1 MGLRQIR
8 IDRHVEA
15 RRSPFDAA
23 QHQVLHCIE
32 ADGSARDGVAHRG
45 SDLIGAEYLHQPQN
59 LHELALAL
67 LTHPGFHKTPQRGE
81 LLRQPPAGQWRS
93 LVKRVDLLLDQGQVM
108 QRIKHEVF
116 PLVGARMTCD
126 HLRAARDHHVMDI
139 TAHNYIAVA
148 VGRRHRVVIEAVAH
162 QRQRGDS
169 RGHLLASIVRRR
181 QRHLKGGKITLQPL
195 ADRPITAAQT
205 VSHSTAA
212 AFQQIGIQRLE
223 ALEHRNWYEEVAS
236 RIADQPFDLALVVAF
251 ARPAEPVLE
260 KIVRLQ
266 FGEHAR
272 ALPLAITEDAG
283 HRDLGVVIQDRLWNP
298 AEECERPNMAIAE
311 GFRRL
316 CRIADHEAGVR
327 VRQVKSEEVDL
338 ALYAPDDADGLTK
351 VGLSMPRR
359 MHQRHEHLLRLLTPA
374 GHIIL
379 YNRDATREPIL
390 TAEPL
395 KDPLRRMLLL
405 LRSRLVV
412 PKNVVDHWNKW
423 IKLWLRRRLL
433 AHITRRHREP
443 YHLGYRPRAK
453 PKPSSRRPFAQSLDL
468 NRIANPPI

>member
-1 MGLRQIR
+1 
-8 IDRHVEA
+8 
-15 RRSPFDAA
+15 
-23 QHQVLHCIE
+23 
-32 ADGSARDGVAHRG
+32 
-45 SDLIGAEYLHQPQN
+45 
-59 LHELALAL
+59 
-67 LTHPGFHKTPQRGE
+67 
-81 LLRQPPAGQWRS
+81 
-93 LVKRVDLLLDQGQVM
+93 M

-223 ALEHRNWYEEVAS
+223 ALEHRNWYEEVAA

-283 HRDLGVVIQDRLWNP
+283 HRDLGVVIQDRLRD
-298 AEECERPNMAIAE
+298 AADECERPNVAIAE

-316 CRIADHEAGVR
+316 CRIADHEAGIR
-327 VRQVKSEEVDL
+327 VWQVKSEEVDL
-338 ALYAPDDADGLTK
+338 ALYAPDDADGFTEIC
-351 VGLSMPRR
+351 LSMPRR
-359 MHQRHEHLLRLLTPA
+359 MHQRYEHLLRPLPPTRHVVL
-374 GHIIL
+374 HD
-379 YNRDATREPIL
+379 RDAAGEAVFVPK
-390 TAEPL
+390 PL
-395 KDPLRRMLLL
+395 EDPLRRMMLL
-405 LRSRLVV
+405 LRARPVLPENAVNHRYKS
-412 PKNVVDHWNKW
+412 
-423 IKLWLRRRLL
+423 IKLRLCRRFL
-433 AHITRRHREP
+433 ADIARRYRE
-443 YHLGYRPRAK
+443 
-453 PKPSSRRPFAQSLDL
+453 
-468 NRIANPPI
+468 